1 MIICSLFLFSQLIN
15 KDYNGLWR
23 QFTQEEPAYLYVGNG
38 ENSMK
43 TKTIRKDPFT
53 ARSTRGISYWK
64 ELARSESS
72 GFINKVCCI
81 ILFCALL

>member
-1 MIICSLFLFSQLIN
+1 MFSQLIN

-23 QFTQEEPAYLYVGNG
+23 QYSQEEPAYLYVRNG

-43 TKTIRKDPFT
+43 TKTVRKDPFT
-53 ARSTRGISYWK
+53 ARSTRGISHWK

-72 GFINKVCCI
+72 GLINKVCCI
-81 ILFCALL
+81 ILFYALL